1 MYTPS
6 FNVMAGADVLP
17 MLWSVRFGHLVTAG
31 DQLMSTALPFITNDD
46 VSVAKAHFARANDHW
61 RTIDGAEALLIVPGL
76 DGYISPQWYPSKAEH
91 AKVVPTWNY
100 ELIHIHGT
108 LEIHDDPDWK
118 LDLVTELTELNEPE
132 VPGDEP
138 WAVSDAP
145 DDFINKQLS
154 AIVGVQLNV
163 TRIEAKAKLSQNKSD
178 ADRLGASAGLEAVTR
193 LGAPALGTKMETH
206 G

>member
-17 MLWSVRFGHLVTAG
+17 MLRSVRFGHLVTAG
-31 DQLMSTALPFITNDD
+31 DQLRSTALPFITNDD
-46 VSVAKAHFARANDHW
+46 VSIVRAHFARANDHW
-61 RTIDGAEALLIVPGL
+61 RSIDGADALLIVPGL

-100 ELIHIHGT
+100 ELIHPHGT
-108 LEIHDDPDWK
+108 IKIHDEPDWK
-118 LDLVTELTELNEPE
+118 LSLVTELTELNEPD
-132 VPGDEP
+132 VPGDQP

-145 DDFINKQLS
+145 DDFVNKQLR

-163 TRIEAKAKLSQNKSD
+163 SRIEAKAKLSQNKSD
-178 ADRLGASAGLEAVTR
+178 ADRLGAATGLGAVDR
-193 LGAPALGTKMETH
+193 VGAPALGTAMGTDS
-206 G
+206 